1 MAAFSRTWW
10 GQRFIAALEQFT
22 DPARLGRG
30 RSYASSGRILDYTL
44 ANGRV
49 TARVRGSINP
59 YFGVYKEPIYR
70 TSIALAPISRAEW
83 TKVVGLIAAQA
94 GFVTRLLMNEMPDDI
109 EAAFASAKL
118 HLLPHSQREFTTRCS
133 CPDYANPCKHIAGL
147 TYCLA
152 RDLDRDPFLLFEL
165 RGLSR
170 QQLQTELERSPLGRI
185 LAAELE
191 PRPAPIT
198 PVATY
203 YTSPSREA
211 APATLGYREFW
222 AGARRPPALSEAAPR
237 SSVPALLI
245 KKGGDY
251 PPFWHKDVSFIGV
264 MEELYER
271 VRSKQRQL
279 Q

>member
-1 MAAFSRTWW
+1 MASFGRTWW

-70 TSIALAPISRAEW
+70 TSVALAPISRAEW
-83 TKVVGLIAAQA
+83 TKVVGLIASQA
-94 GFVTRLLMNEMPDDI
+94 GFITRLLMNEMPDDI
-109 EAAFASAKL
+109 ETAFASAKL
-118 HLLPHSQREFTTRCS
+118 QLLPRSQREFTTSCS

-152 RDLDRDPFLLFEL
+152 SDLDRDPFLLFEL

-170 QQLQTELERSPLGRI
+170 QQLRTELERSPLGRI

-203 YTSPSREA
+203 YTSPGREA
-211 APATLGYREFW
+211 APATLSYKEFW
-222 AGARRPPALSEAAPR
+222 AGARRPPAPSEAAPR
-237 SSVPALLI
+237 ATVPALLV

-251 PPFWHKDVSFIGV
+251 PPFWRKDVSFIGV

-271 VRSKQRQL
+271 VRTKHSQL
-279 Q
+279 K